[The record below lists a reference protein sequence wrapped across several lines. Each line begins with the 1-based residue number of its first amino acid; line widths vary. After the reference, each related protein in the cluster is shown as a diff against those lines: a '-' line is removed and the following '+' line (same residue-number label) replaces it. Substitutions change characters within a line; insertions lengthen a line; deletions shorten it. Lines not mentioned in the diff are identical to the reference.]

1 MTTAKLRTIA
11 KPPTIAKPTPHAP
24 PFRLPDP
31 PERQPDE
38 KMTSFDQLS
47 ITGMAHYLA
56 RHLGHPETTIVGAD
70 RYIVP
75 APTGDMT
82 GARYPDLLVAF
93 EAAPEPYRRS
103 NGYIISEQG
112 KPPDFVLEIAS
123 PSTRRIDE
131 TTKRRDYAALGI
143 LEYWRFNQAGRNRA
157 DRLAGDRLVNDAY
170 EPVPIDDLA
179 EDVLQGRSAALNLD
193 LRWEQG
199 QLGLYIPATGAH
211 ITTVVSERAARIRE
225 RDRADRE
232 RDRADREQA
241 ARIRERARANHAE
254 ARADRAEARIRQL
267 EAQLRNQPNP

>member
-1 MTTAKLRTIA
+1 MTTAKPRATAKPHTIA
-11 KPPTIAKPTPHAP
+11 KPPTIAKPTPP
-24 PFRLPDP
+24 PSPFRLPDP

-56 RHLGHPETTIVGAD
+56 RHLGNPETTIIGAD

-93 EAAPEPYRRS
+93 DAAPEAYRRS

-112 KPPDFVLEIAS
+112 KPPDFVLEVAS

-143 LEYWRFNQAGRNRA
+143 LEYWRFNQAGRRA
-157 DRLAGDRLVNDAY
+157 ARLAGDRLVNDAY

-193 LRWEQG
+193 LRWERG
-199 QLGLYIPATGAH
+199 QLGLYIPATGRH
-211 ITTVVSERAARIRE
+211 IATLVGAL
-225 RDRADRE
+225 D
-232 RDRADREQA
+232 
-241 ARIRERARANHAE
+241 
-254 ARADRAEARIRQL
+254 RADRAEAALDQAQARIRQL
-267 EAQLRNQPNP
+267 EAQLRNRPNP

>member
-1 MTTAKLRTIA
+1 MTTAKPRAIA

-82 GARYPDLLVAF
+82 GSRYPDLLVAF
-93 EAAPEPYRRS
+93 EADPEAYYRS

-112 KPPDFVLEIAS
+112 KPPDFVLEVAS

-143 LEYWRFNQAGRNRA
+143 LEYWRFNQAGRSRA
-157 DRLAGDRLVNDAY
+157 SRLAGDRLVNDAY

-179 EDVLQGRSAALNLD
+179 EDVLQGHSAVLNLD

-199 QLGLYIPATGAH
+199 QLGLYIPATGRH
-211 ITTVVSERAARIRE
+211 IATLVSAL
-225 RDRADRE
+225 DRADRAE
-232 RDRADREQA
+232 AALDQAQARADREQA
-241 ARIRERARANHAE
+241 AREQ
-254 ARADRAEARIRQL
+254 AEARIRQL
-267 EAQLRNQPNP
+267 EAQLRNRPNP

>member
-1 MTTAKLRTIA
+1 MTTAKPRATAKPHTIA

-56 RHLGHPETTIVGAD
+56 RHLGNPETTIVGAD

-82 GARYPDLLVAF
+82 GSRYPDLLVAF
-93 EAAPEPYRRS
+93 EADPEAYYRS

-112 KPPDFVLEIAS
+112 KPPAFVLEIAS
-123 PSTRRIDE
+123 PSTRHIDE
-131 TTKRRDYAALGI
+131 TAKRRDYAALGI
-143 LEYWRFNQAGRNRA
+143 LEYWRFNQAGRRRA
-157 DRLAGDRLVNDAY
+157 ARLAGDRLVNGTY

-199 QLGLYIPATGAH
+199 QLGLYIPATGDH

-225 RDRADRE
+225 RAARIRE
-232 RDRADREQA
+232 RDRAD
-241 ARIRERARANHAE
+241 HAE
-254 ARADRAEARIRQL
+254 AALDHAEARIRQL
-267 EAQLRNQPNP
+267 EAQLRNRPNP

>member
-1 MTTAKLRTIA
+1 MTTAKPHTIA
-11 KPPTIAKPTPHAP
+11 KPPTIAKPTPPPP

-93 EAAPEPYRRS
+93 DAAPEAYRQS

-112 KPPDFVLEIAS
+112 KPPDFVLEVAS

-143 LEYWRFNQAGRNRA
+143 LEYWRFNQAGRRA
-157 DRLAGDRLVNDAY
+157 ARLAGDRLVNNAY

-193 LRWEQG
+193 LRWERG
-199 QLGLYIPATGAH
+199 QLGLYIPATGDH

-232 RDRADREQA
+232 QA
-241 ARIRERARANHAE
+241 AREQ
-254 ARADRAEARIRQL
+254 AEARIRQL

>member
-1 MTTAKLRTIA
+1 MTTVKPRTTAKPHTIA
-11 KPPTIAKPTPHAP
+11 MRPTIAKPTPHAP

-56 RHLGHPETTIVGAD
+56 RHLGNPETTIVGAD

-82 GARYPDLLVAF
+82 GSRYPDLLVAF
-93 EAAPEPYRRS
+93 DVAPEAYRRS

-112 KPPDFVLEIAS
+112 KPPDFVLEVAS

-143 LEYWRFNQAGRNRA
+143 LEYWRFNQAGRRA
-157 DRLAGDRLVNDAY
+157 ARLAGDRLVNGTY

-211 ITTVVSERAARIRE
+211 ITTVVSERS
-225 RDRADRE
+225 D
-232 RDRADREQA
+232 
-241 ARIRERARANHAE
+241 RIRERAAREQAEAARDRAE

>member
-1 MTTAKLRTIA
+1 MTTAKLHTTTKPRTIA
-11 KPPTIAKPTPHAP
+11 KPTLPPP

-56 RHLGHPETTIVGAD
+56 LHLGNPETTIVGAD

-93 EAAPEPYRRS
+93 EADPEAYYRS

-112 KPPDFVLEIAS
+112 KPPDFVLEVAS

-143 LEYWRFNQAGRNRA
+143 LEYWRFNQAGRSRA
-157 DRLAGDRLVNDAY
+157 ARLAGDRLVNDAY

-179 EDVLQGRSAALNLD
+179 EDVLQGRSAVLNLD

-199 QLGLYIPATGAH
+199 QLGLYIPATGRH
-211 ITTVVSERAARIRE
+211 IATLVSAL
-225 RDRADRE
+225 DRADR
-232 RDRADREQA
+232 
-241 ARIRERARANHAE
+241 AE

-267 EAQLRNQPNP
+267 EAQLRNRPNP